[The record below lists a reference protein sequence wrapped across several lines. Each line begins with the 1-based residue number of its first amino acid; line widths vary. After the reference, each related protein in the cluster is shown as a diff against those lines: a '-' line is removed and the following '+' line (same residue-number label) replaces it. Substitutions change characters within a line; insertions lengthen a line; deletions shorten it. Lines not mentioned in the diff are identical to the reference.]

1 MAARERGR
9 GRLGFID
16 KLPEE
21 CREDV
26 DWAIE
31 ELKARQREQK
41 DILEEFNLRLCSK
54 GVDPVSKSSF
64 NRYSLKLA
72 RHWGAMMQVREA
84 AAAIAEK
91 FDEEPD
97 GDVALLIGETIKT
110 LIYEAVSDVPMD
122 DASAS
127 IKMLAQA
134 AHALQRLEQARGTAI
149 KTALIKREKFIKDA
163 AAQVEQA
170 MKQKGIGPDTIEA
183 VKKAILGVPDAED
196 GEE

>member
-1 MAARERGR
+1 MTPRERGR
-9 GRLGFID
+9 GRLSSIEQLSD
-16 KLPEE
+16 E
-21 CREDV
+21 CREDI
-26 DWAIE
+26 DWAIG
-31 ELKARQREQK
+31 ELKARKREQK
-41 DILEEFNLRLCSK
+41 DILEAFNLRLCSK
-54 GVDPVSKSSF
+54 GYEPVSKSAF

-72 RHWGAMMQVREA
+72 RHWSAMMQVREA
-84 AAAIAEK
+84 AAAVAER

-97 GDVALLIGETIKT
+97 GDVGLLIGETIKM
-110 LIYEAVSDVPMD
+110 LVYEAVSDVPMD

-134 AHALQRLEQARGTAI
+134 AHALQRLEQARGTNI

-163 AAQVEQA
+163 AAQVEKA
-170 MKQKGIGPDTIEA
+170 MKQNGIGADTIET